1 MNKIYKN
8 KKGMLAVLLSCMLI
22 FATLFPGMKALGQD
36 AAGNNLSLDNVRIT
50 SFKITDVANGNKEID
65 YKTEDNAQYNEYK
78 GDPSKFSNALNEGQ
92 TISSMKIELSMLYKS
107 TTPLKEGDKLVI
119 PASLDDYKG
128 SFTKRPLFDKDN
140 HQIGVWEYKNGNFV
154 INISGEY
161 IKNNKVTEFTASFE
175 TGETR
180 ISLSGKDKTTKLGER
195 LSLTGVVGKEKFSLA
210 KEKEYVRTEHLNDST
225 PLIYKISSTTTD
237 SQASWQLRVF
247 SDYAVRTVNGRD
259 FSYFNPHL
267 LEHNGIYSPKALTNV
282 YVEDT
287 FTDVVAPP
295 NFVAMYVWVSGVD
308 DEDKVISGDYIAQIP
323 LSILTKVEQGSKTK
337 DEIKGALKPGQ
348 YSMYKNTDGSYT
360 FMVKWWD
367 MNNDNGPKFDD
378 IPAIKAAG
386 GVGNYLKANYPDIFN
401 TLKSE
406 TIEKINNIYKG
417 KTIQNL
423 FFNIGTKYAP
433 VKERTEVPNTI
444 KYETKQTGAAERTTK
459 AILTPSAE
467 SATEPPTDPQSIR
480 LLKSDVR
487 SGKNLSE
494 GFKFELQIS
503 DDGIVW
509 NKVDV
514 KNEMVVKGT
523 LNSDKTLTPN
533 GSGIVEVKKL
543 TNGKKYRFVERA
555 QAEEYEKVKEDNDN
569 PNTAKSPKSSNS
581 RVVEINS
588 QKAGKVIVMY
598 NQLKPEKIE
607 IDVTKKWIGPKKDSV
622 IVKLLADGYPT
633 GKEITL
639 DGSNNWKSKF
649 TGVDKTDDRGREINY
664 TVEEESIEG
673 YKPDITGDVKTGF
686 TITNTNIEKISVEGT
701 KTWDDG
707 NDQDGKRP
715 TEITINL
722 LKNGNKVDSK
732 KVTKDDGWKW
742 KFENL
747 DKYDN
752 GVEIN
757 YTVTEEQVSGYTTEV
772 NGYNIKNSY
781 KPGKTSVQVTK
792 AWDDANNQD
801 GKRPENVKIKL
812 LADGVE
818 TTKTITLT
826 KENNWTGSF
835 TELDEYKAGNKIAYT
850 VKEET
855 VGNGYE
861 SKVTGTASDGF
872 VVTNTRAVEKT
883 VVEGTKTWDDGN
895 DQDGKRP
902 TEITI
907 NLLKNG
913 NKVDSKKVTKDDGW
927 KWKFENLDKY
937 DNGVEINYTVTEEQ
951 VSGYTAEV
959 NGYNIKN
966 SYKPGK
972 TSVQVTKV
980 WDDRDNQDGKR
991 PTTVTITLYAD
1002 GKKTDK
1008 TLQLSKDSKWTGSFT
1023 ELDEYKKG
1031 KKIEYSIKEE
1041 NVGNGYLS
1049 EISGDVMS
1057 GFIVTNKLSPQ
1068 TPQIPQTPNKNG
1080 VLPNTGQT
1088 ATNAGIAGI
1097 TLAGAALVAMRRR
1110 KNK

>member
-1 MNKIYKN
+1 MKKNYEN
-8 KKGMLAVLLSCMLI
+8 KKGMLAILLSCILMFVTLI
-22 FATLFPGMKALGQD
+22 PGMKAFGQD
-36 AAGNNLSLDNVRIT
+36 ALGDNLSIDNVRIT
-50 SFKITDVANGNKEID
+50 SFKLIDISKGNKEIE
-65 YKTEDNAQYNEYK
+65 YKTNDTIQYDEFTN
-78 GDPSKFSNALNEGQ
+78 DPSKFSSVFAEGQ
-92 TISSMKIELSMLYKS
+92 TDSMFKLQLSISYSSQN
-107 TTPLKEGDKLVI
+107 PLKEGDKLII
-119 PASLDDYKG
+119 PASLDRDKTDF
-128 SFTKRPLFDKDN
+128 SLKPLLDGTN
-140 HQIGVWEYKNGNFV
+140 HELGKWEYKDGKIV
-154 INISGEY
+154 ITFSGEY
-161 IKNNKVTEFTASFE
+161 IKNNRVTQFTASFE
-175 TGETR
+175 TGEMGLYISTR
-180 ISLSGKDKTTKLGER
+180 PKTTKLGER
-195 LSLTGVVGKEKFSLA
+195 RAEFGNIGKQRFVVGVERPYVVASQLNDTRSGFSKA
-210 KEKEYVRTEHLNDST
+210 APPGNDST
-225 PLIYKISSTTTD
+225 AVWHLNL
-237 SQASWQLRVF
+237 ASDDLRKTI
-247 SDYAVRTVNGRD
+247 DGK
-259 FSYFNPHL
+259 SYLFYNPYL
-267 LEHNGIYSPKALTNV
+267 LENNGAYSPKALTDI
-282 YVEDT
+282 YIEDT
-287 FTDVVAPP
+287 IEDVIEKPRDLLVNVRLSGMDDDGKVVARG
-295 NFVAMYVWVSGVD
+295 VSMAFPD
-308 DEDKVISGDYIAQIP
+308 SK
-323 LSILTKVEQGSKTK
+323 LKRVEQGNKTK
-337 DEIKGALKPGQ
+337 DEVKASLSKGEYCIYDNK
-348 YSMYKNTDGSYT
+348 DGSYT
-360 FMVKWWD
+360 LMLKWWD
-367 MNNDNGPKFDD
+367 MNDSSGLTYDD
-378 IPAIKAAG
+378 IPAIKNAG
-386 GVGNYLKANYPDIFN
+386 GVGNYLKNVEPDLFG
-401 TLKSE
+401 TFKSE
-406 TIEKINNIYKG
+406 TIEKNNNIFKG
-417 KTIQNL
+417 KAIQNV
-423 FFNIGTKYAP
+423 FINFQTKHLS
-433 VKERTEVPNTI
+433 VKERTEIHNTA
-444 KYETKQTGAAERTTK
+444 KFESKQTGAVEREATSV
-459 AILTPSAE
+459 LTPSAGV
-467 SATEPPTDPQSIR
+467 ADAPADPLSIK
-480 LLKSDVR
+480 LLKSDVKT
-487 SGKNLSE
+487 GKNLSE
-494 GFKFELQIS
+494 GFKFELQVS
-503 DDGIVW
+503 DDGVTW
-509 NKVDV
+509 GTVDV
-514 KNEMVVKGT
+514 NNEMVVNGT
-523 LNSDKTLTPN
+523 LNADKTLTPN
-533 GSGIVEVKKL
+533 ESGVVEVKRL
-543 TNGKKYRFVERA
+543 IGAKKYRFLEKA
-555 QAEEYEKVKEDNDN
+555 QAEGYQEVKEDKDN
-569 PNTAKSPKSSNS
+569 PNTSKNPTSSNS
-581 RVVEINS
+581 RVVEISN
-588 QKAGKVIVMY
+588 QGTGKVVVMY

-607 IDVTKKWIGPKKDSV
+607 INVTKKWIGPKRDAV
-622 IVKLLADGYPT
+622 TVKLLADGNPT

-639 DGSNNWKSKF
+639 NSDNNWKSKF
-649 TGVDKTDDRGREINY
+649 TEIDKTNNQEKEIEYTIEEIN
-664 TVEEESIEG
+664 VEG
-673 YKPDITGDVKTGF
+673 YKTDITGNVKTGF
-686 TITNTNIEKISVEGT
+686 TITNTNIEKTVVEGT

-722 LKNGNKVDSK
+722 LKNGNKVGSK

-872 VVTNTRAVEKT
+872 VVTNTRVVEKT

-913 NKVDSKKVTKDDGW
+913 NKVGSKKVTKDDGW

-937 DNGVEINYTVTEEQ
+937 DNGAEINYTVTEEQ

-1023 ELDEYKKG
+1023 ELDEYKNG

-1041 NVGNGYLS
+1041 NVGNDYLS

-1068 TPQIPQTPNKNG
+1068 TPQIPQTSNKNG

-1097 TLAGAALVAMRRR
+1097 TLAGAALVAMCRR